1 MVRGLSAGTT
11 VSATM
16 LLAERAG
23 IRVFATGGVGG
34 VHRGA
39 EHTFDISADLV
50 ELGRTPTAV
59 VCAGVKSI
67 LDIPKT
73 LEFLETQRVPVIAF
87 GTDEFPAF
95 YTPHSGQK
103 AGLRL
108 DTPED
113 LARAIALHHRL
124 GAGTGLLIANPIPAG
139 DALDAAAMKST
150 IRSAVAEADRL
161 GIGGKELTPFLLAKI
176 NELTKGAS
184 LGANIALVQEQRG
197 PRGPHRRGARRPIAT
212 DWSLPMAYETIL
224 LEKDADDAFAI
235 LTLNRPDKLNAIDKT
250 VIREIVHAVKACS
263 VDPAINALVIRG
275 AGRSFSAGY
284 DLQGGDFDV
293 DVEFWRDDMT
303 ENAEAW
309 LEIYRAPIPVLASVH
324 GYALAGALELM
335 MCCDL
340 AIVADTAQV
349 SASPRCG
356 TIPARPRS

>member
-1 MVRGLSAGTT
+1 
-11 VSATM
+11 M

-124 GAGTGLLIANPIPAG
+124 GAGTGLLIANPIPPD
-139 DALDAAAMKST
+139 DALDAAAMEST

-184 LGANIALVQEQRG
+184 LGANIALVKNNADLA
-197 PRGPHRRGARRPIAT
+197 ARIA
-212 DWSLPMAYETIL
+212 
-224 LEKDADDAFAI
+224 
-235 LTLNRPDKLNAIDKT
+235 
-250 VIREIVHAVKACS
+250 V
-263 VDPAINALVIRG
+263 
-275 AGRSFSAGY
+275 
-284 DLQGGDFDV
+284 
-293 DVEFWRDDMT
+293 
-303 ENAEAW
+303 
-309 LEIYRAPIPVLASVH
+309 
-324 GYALAGALELM
+324 ALAAL
-335 MCCDL
+335 
-340 AIVADTAQV
+340 
-349 SASPRCG
+349 
-356 TIPARPRS
+356 

>member
-1 MVRGLSAGTT
+1 MSKAAPLITIGEEVAMALAERRPVVALESTIITHGLPYPENLMMARAVEDVVRARGATPATIALVDGVATVGLSDDVIERLANDRSAFKASSRDLSTVMVRGLSAGTT

-124 GAGTGLLIANPIPAG
+124 GAGTGLLIANPIPPD
-139 DALDAAAMKST
+139 DALDAAAMEST

-184 LGANIALVQEQRG
+184 LGANIALVKNNADLA
-197 PRGPHRRGARRPIAT
+197 ARIA
-212 DWSLPMAYETIL
+212 
-224 LEKDADDAFAI
+224 
-235 LTLNRPDKLNAIDKT
+235 
-250 VIREIVHAVKACS
+250 V
-263 VDPAINALVIRG
+263 
-275 AGRSFSAGY
+275 
-284 DLQGGDFDV
+284 
-293 DVEFWRDDMT
+293 
-303 ENAEAW
+303 
-309 LEIYRAPIPVLASVH
+309 
-324 GYALAGALELM
+324 ALAAL
-335 MCCDL
+335 
-340 AIVADTAQV
+340 
-349 SASPRCG
+349 
-356 TIPARPRS
+356 